1 MISSN
6 RGILQRAS
14 FCGPHGIHRV
24 SSMALAVAMAL
35 PVSSIATGQALEEV
49 IVTARKREENLQAL
63 PQAINAMSA
72 DQLEAGQVDNIE
84 NLQNLIP
91 NVTIGSGAS
100 MGAAGTLNAVVRGIG
115 NEAGFAPGV
124 GIYIDDVY
132 LATANGAILD
142 VYDVERIEVLKGP
155 QGNLYGRNTIGGA
168 IRYITKD
175 PSEDL
180 QGFFQERIGS
190 FQLRDTSAGISGPL
204 VDDFLYGGVALTRKQ
219 QDGYQHN
226 DGDGR
231 KYGSI
236 DSWGAR
242 GSLKATPTDALTIK
256 WVSDFFYDRGL
267 PKQGK
272 RVYSSPGYI
281 AMSSGQGIVDPTVGA
296 DSDEDDVST
305 RVADPKRN
313 YVKTVTHAL
322 TLGWDIN
329 DEWSAKSVSAYRY
342 SGYAPQQDL
351 DGSVTPGL
359 ETSQSVLNA
368 ARSQEFQFNYA
379 GDGVDGV
386 AGFYYFKERQVNP
399 MLSTFFPAVAGL
411 YFERNSD
418 TTSNTTS
425 KALYTSWDFDF
436 ADDWHLTLG
445 GRYNWDH
452 SDADFSQTEL
462 YPTFGNLFVDY
473 GTTSFSKGWRKFTK
487 TARLSY
493 DVSPDAMAY
502 VGYSE
507 GYKQGGF
514 NTQGGVLSVGLGKTT
529 YDPEFVKTYT
539 AGFKTTL
546 LDNTLRFNAE
556 WFYNDYQDKLVRV
569 IASNPVNPTQL
580 LQVNENAGSVY
591 TTGVDVDVSWS
602 TPVKG
607 LLVNGSVGYL
617 QSVVDEY
624 NASQW
629 NAAGTGLV
637 NPDVASHFRMGY
649 APRWTVNLGPMY
661 TLDLD
666 QGSLLFAA
674 TAAYRAKSYASS
686 PTDITAGY
694 ADSVVVP
701 DNTTYN
707 ATVAFTTKDDRW
719 RFALEGRNLT
729 DERVLSDAFDIG
741 SNLFAVGAY
750 TDPRTWSLSA
760 RYQYR

>member
-1 MISSN
+1 MISCS
-6 RGILQRAS
+6 RGIFQRAS
-14 FCGPHGIHRV
+14 YFDSHGRYRI
-24 SSMALAVAMAL
+24 SLLALAVSIAL
-35 PVSSIATGQALEEV
+35 PVTAVADGRALEEV

-72 DQLEAGQVDNIE
+72 EQLAAGQVNNIE

-91 NVTIGSGAS
+91 NVTLGSGAS
-100 MGAAGTLNAVVRGIG
+100 TGAAGTLNAVVRGIG
-115 NEAGFAPGV
+115 NETGFAPGV
-124 GIYIDDVY
+124 GVYIDDVY
-132 LATANGAILD
+132 LATANGALLD
-142 VYDVERIEVLKGP
+142 VYDIERIEVLKGP

-168 IRYITKD
+168 IRYITRD

-180 QGFFQERIGS
+180 RGFFQAKIGS
-190 FQLRDTSAGISGPL
+190 FQLRDTSAGISGSL
-204 VDDFLYGGVALTRKQ
+204 IDDLLTGGVALTRKQ
-219 QDGYQHN
+219 QDGYQDN
-226 DGDGR
+226 AGDGR
-231 KYGSI
+231 HYASV

-242 GSLKATPTDALTIK
+242 GSLNATPSDDITIK

-272 RVYSSPGYI
+272 RIYSSPGYI
-281 AMSSGQGIVDPTVGA
+281 AMSSGQGIVDPMI
-296 DSDEDDVST
+296 DSHSDVDDVST
-305 RVADPKRN
+305 QVANPKRY

-329 DEWSAKSVSAYRY
+329 DEWAAKSVSAYRY
-342 SGYAPQQDL
+342 AGYAPQQDL

-368 ARSQEFQFNYA
+368 ARSQEFQVNYT

-411 YFERNSD
+411 YFERDSD

-425 KALYTSWDFDF
+425 KALYTSWDIDF
-436 ADDWHLTLG
+436 AADWHLTLG

-452 SDADFSQTEL
+452 SDADFSQTEFFPSL
-462 YPTFGNLFVDY
+462 GNLLIDY
-473 GTTSFSKGWRKFTK
+473 GSQSFSKGWRKFTK
-487 TARLSY
+487 TARMSY
-493 DVSPDAMAY
+493 DITPDAMAY

-514 NTQGGVLSVGLGKTT
+514 NTQGGVLSVDLDKTT
-529 YDPEFVKTYT
+529 YDPENVKTYT

-546 LDNTLRFNAE
+546 FDSTLRFNAE

-569 IASNPVNPTQL
+569 IASNPVNPAQL

-591 TTGVDVDVSWS
+591 TTGVDVDMSWS
-602 TPVKG
+602 TPLEG
-607 LLVNGSVGYL
+607 LVVNGSVGYL
-617 QSVVDEY
+617 QSVVEEY

-629 NAAGTGLV
+629 NATGTGLIS
-637 NPDVASHFRMGY
+637 PDVASHFRMGY

-666 QGSLLFAA
+666 QGGVLFAA
-674 TAAYRAKSYASS
+674 SVAYRSSAYASS

-694 ADSVVVP
+694 GDSVAIP
-701 DNTTYN
+701 DYTTYN
-707 ATVAFTTKDDRW
+707 ATVAFTTRDERW
-719 RFALEGRNLT
+719 RFALEGRNLS
-729 DERVLSDAFDIG
+729 DRRVLSDAFDLG
-741 SNLFAVGAY
+741 SNLFTVGAY

-760 RYQYR
+760 RYQYQ